1 MYQPEDDFN
10 FEESLKRLQNNQRD
24 RDNQRDN
31 YQENE
36 GVSAEN
42 VKIRQQQIEKIFLK
56 LIAFGLGIGLIL
68 SLVVFILLNKLGLSK
83 KPYEIEQE
91 KQQIDNSIEKIY
103 QLNNDSIYRKNET

>member
-10 FEESLKRLQNNQRD
+10 FEESLKRLENAQSD
-24 RDNQRDN
+24 RDN

-36 GVSAEN
+36 GVSSEN

-68 SLVVFILLNKLGLSK
+68 GLVVFILLNKLGLSK

-91 KQQIDNSIEKIY
+91 KQEINNSIEKIH
-103 QLNNDSIYRKNET
+103 QLNNYSIYNKTNKI